1 MSFTIGD
8 HQDAKIFHPWNLD
21 LEIGLVQRGG
31 FRVDGKGL
39 RGCIHIFK
47 RYECTP
53 SDEVGL
59 LRPCYLNNHIYGKEY
74 FQSLGPGSPCE
85 SLSAH
90 LSEAVCT
97 NAILVLQQLVFGKV
111 LPSEC

>member
-39 RGCIHIFK
+39 RGC
-47 RYECTP
+47 
-53 SDEVGL
+53 
-59 LRPCYLNNHIYGKEY
+59 NHIIRL
-74 FQSLGPGSPCE
+74 SLKDMNARPQNEISGQIK
-85 SLSAH
+85 L
-90 LSEAVCT
+90 VCSDP
-97 NAILVLQQLVFGKV
+97 AI
-111 LPSEC
+111 